1 MNGIARE
8 YKTRQELVN
17 GTAPVRTI
25 DAHSIPH
32 WKAGKAVRALEAA
45 NASDGLVRLQN
56 LTLRL
61 YAQAFGVSVGSL
73 VLAKRL
79 TPEQREA
86 VKRGKRPLL
95 PPVTMK
101 ALPAP
106 VSPQERLASVV
117 AEVGVGVAFDMLVAF
132 DSNKVSAA

>member
-17 GTAPVRTI
+17 GTAPLRTI

-32 WKAGKAVRALEAA
+32 WKAGKAVRAVEAA

-61 YAQAFGVSVGSL
+61 YAQAFGVSIGSL

-79 TPEQREA
+79 TPEQRKA
-86 VKRGKRPLL
+86 VKEGKRSLL
-95 PPVTMK
+95 PPVTVK

-106 VSPQERLASVV
+106 SSPEAKLASVV
-117 AEVGVGVAFDMLVAF
+117 AEIG
-132 DSNKVSAA
+132 VSAALTALAALDGRAAA